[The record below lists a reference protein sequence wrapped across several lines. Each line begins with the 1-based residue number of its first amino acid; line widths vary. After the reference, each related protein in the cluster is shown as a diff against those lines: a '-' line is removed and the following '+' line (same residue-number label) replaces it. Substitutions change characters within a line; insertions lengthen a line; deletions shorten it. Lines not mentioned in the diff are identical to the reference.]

1 MRKSTGNPQRKRV
14 ATRPGTRNERVK
26 LAAENGK
33 LIQKLL
39 NKDK

>member
-14 ATRPGTRNERVK
+14 ATRSNTINERVK

-39 NKDK
+39 GTSK